1 MGLPQAGCKGG
12 RDANIHLNT
21 FNIGYPCELLFPP
34 PAKKHKNKKTQKT
47 NNQKKQPQ
55 NTNQNQLTLNKQMLF
70 ERHLVS
76 QKHFLLGLLS
86 DNRWIT

>member
-34 PAKKHKNKKTQKT
+34 PAKKTKTKKTTPKHEPKPT
-47 NNQKKQPQ
+47 HTKQA
-55 NTNQNQLTLNKQMLF
+55 NA
-70 ERHLVS
+70 V
-76 QKHFLLGLLS
+76 
-86 DNRWIT
+86 